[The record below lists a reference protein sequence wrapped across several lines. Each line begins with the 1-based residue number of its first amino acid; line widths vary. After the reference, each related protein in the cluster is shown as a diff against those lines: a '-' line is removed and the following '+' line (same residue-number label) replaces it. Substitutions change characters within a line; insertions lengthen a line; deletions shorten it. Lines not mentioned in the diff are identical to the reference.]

1 MEIPIEQAL
10 ACVTTDKSKHV
21 IKTQV
26 MKIWACCPLAIVH
39 SISCGLRE
47 ATEMILELKRTSMGT
62 QLRKALALG
71 IASVIGDK
79 KGTSL
84 STMETGKL

>member
-1 MEIPIEQAL
+1 
-10 ACVTTDKSKHV
+10 
-21 IKTQV
+21 
-26 MKIWACCPLAIVH
+26 MKIWVCCPLAIFH

-62 QLRKALALG
+62 QLHKALALG
-71 IASVIGDK
+71 IALVIGDK
-79 KGTSL
+79 MSTSL